1 MASDQ
6 TLYEELG
13 ELRQLARSTAEIL
26 KDVQADLKM
35 RSRANWPVLTGFATV
50 LLACLGALWALAI
63 EPIKA
68 DIADTMAKDVII
80 LKFDHV
86 MHEQTRLASAV
97 ERLGQAVKEIDRKVT
112 PNNGEGK

>member
-1 MASDQ
+1 MPSDQ

-26 KDVQADLKM
+26 RDVQADLKA
-35 RSRANWPVLTGFATV
+35 RSHTNWPVLTGFATV
-50 LLACLGALWALAI
+50 LLACLGAVWGLAI
-63 EPIKA
+63 EPIKT
-68 DIADTMAKDVII
+68 DIAEAVPKDIFI

-86 MHEQTRLASAV
+86 ASEQTRLASAV

-112 PNNGEGK
+112 LNNGER